1 MREKL
6 KEKNVRK
13 KIIIIFSAIAV
24 LLLNCA
30 GIGIYNSPENRLARQ
45 LDLGYQYLQE
55 GKYKEAV
62 LVFEQIIAIDNKCI
76 KAYAGELEAY
86 IAIGDRANMEKF
98 YEKALS
104 VVGSLDEKTVKT
116 NMDYIA
122 EIYMSACYVYGE
134 GTQQA
139 AEVME
144 EGLQITHGS
153 SEVKKQLGNN
163 YLIIAD
169 SKMNKKEY
177 EEAMSTYHKV
187 LELGGEGISESEIKE
202 KINEAER
209 MIEEE
214 NKVKEEEVK
223 SEQEEKEKREK
234 QEEQEQQDKEI
245 HKWMVRNLG
254 LINEYPVMLGYSKS
268 KSDIFYLLYG
278 YENDNYKHSYVF
290 SIDGNIWTILEH
302 SIWDGKVGEGE
313 ESPVNVGKSYDM
325 TITDELRSEYE
336 KYQERQTIFQEY
348 VNEFDSVLLGEGGN
362 LTAEFEL
369 EDCQF
374 EKTAAKGMLEG
385 TIVYWEKGRLASGNQ
400 VIMRIVLDTESK
412 QLTITDVEMKGVGM
426 PQIDYRSYKGTYELK

>member
-144 EGLQITHGS
+144 EGLQITHGR

-187 LELGGEGISESEIKE
+187 LEAQ
-202 KINEAER
+202 N
-209 MIEEE
+209 
-214 NKVKEEEVK
+214 
-223 SEQEEKEKREK
+223 
-234 QEEQEQQDKEI
+234 
-245 HKWMVRNLG
+245 
-254 LINEYPVMLGYSKS
+254 
-268 KSDIFYLLYG
+268 
-278 YENDNYKHSYVF
+278 
-290 SIDGNIWTILEH
+290 
-302 SIWDGKVGEGE
+302 
-313 ESPVNVGKSYDM
+313 
-325 TITDELRSEYE
+325 
-336 KYQERQTIFQEY
+336 
-348 VNEFDSVLLGEGGN
+348 
-362 LTAEFEL
+362 
-369 EDCQF
+369 
-374 EKTAAKGMLEG
+374 
-385 TIVYWEKGRLASGNQ
+385 
-400 VIMRIVLDTESK
+400 
-412 QLTITDVEMKGVGM
+412 
-426 PQIDYRSYKGTYELK
+426 